1 MDLDLGLLVVRLA
14 LGPMLV
20 LHGWN
25 KVFGADGLSGTAGWF
40 EGLGLRPGWL
50 HARLAAATELGAG
63 VLMTLGLVTGLTATA
78 FVRLMLVATLTDHRG
93 KGYFVFKG
101 GWEYTVLVATV
112 AVGLAATGPGEWS
125 LDHAL
130 GLDLAGWPWAIVAL
144 AGGSLAAC
152 PFLLAN
158 TGLGTLSQAVMIRSP
173 SNSAK
178 S

>member
-25 KVFGADGLSGTAGWF
+25 KVYGGGGGLSGTAGWF
-40 EGLGLRPGWL
+40 EGLDLRPGWL

-63 VLMTLGLVTGLTATA
+63 TLITLGLLTGLTATA
-78 FVRLMLVATLTDHRG
+78 FVGLMLVATLTDHRG

-101 GWEYTVLVATV
+101 GWEYTVLVAMV

-125 LDHAL
+125 IDHAL
-130 GLDLAGWPWAIVAL
+130 DLDLAGWGWGIVAG
-144 AGGSLAAC
+144 AGGALAAGG
-152 PFLLAN
+152 LLVV
-158 TGLGTLSQAVMIRSP
+158 GRRR
-173 SNSAK
+173 
-178 S
+178 